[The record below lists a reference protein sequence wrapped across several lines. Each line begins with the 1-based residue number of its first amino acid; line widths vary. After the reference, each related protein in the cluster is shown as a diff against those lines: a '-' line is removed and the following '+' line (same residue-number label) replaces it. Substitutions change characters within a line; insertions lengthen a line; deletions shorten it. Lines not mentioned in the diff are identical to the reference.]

1 MKINSGLPKYENVYL
16 FISEGRRRSRAIHYE
31 ESESRRRCLIRYPF
45 ILYVYGDDST
55 HAIQH
60 GQFLY
65 GFSNI

>member
-1 MKINSGLPKYENVYL
+1 MGCLNMRMFICL
-16 FISEGRRRSRAIHYE
+16 FLKE
-31 ESESRRRCLIRYPF
+31 EEDQEPF
-45 ILYVYGDDST
+45 IMKNQKVEDVASSDILLSFMFTGDDST

>member
-1 MKINSGLPKYENVYL
+1 MRIFICL
-16 FISEGRRRSRAIHYE
+16 FLKE
-31 ESESRRRCLIRYPF
+31 EEDQEPVIKKNQTVEDVASSD
-45 ILYVYGDDST
+45 ILLSFYVFGDDST